1 MQAPMQSTWPAL
13 DSRLEPPVRRPD
25 PLERWVTLS
34 AMALV
39 TVAGMAAVLL

>member
-1 MQAPMQSTWPAL
+1 MNAPTTSTWLAL
-13 DSRLEPPVRRPD
+13 DSRLEPARRAPD